1 MRRIMTAFAFA
12 AFLVAGWIPCAFAQK
27 TEAGLISAWEQA
39 QKSDP
44 ATIQFEKTRDRE
56 YQFATKRFPFDGY
69 LLVRNVA
76 IEDFSAVNQDGIS
89 MGTVEVELQGTNE
102 EFHRTF
108 ARSYAQW
115 NLTNTLYWD
124 PKKEQWLTS
133 EKYFQGVRAR
143 IPTQAVLPALLGFG
157 WLGALVVIFGLLF
170 FSLWRYNA
178 KIKVINQRSERVAQ
192 ISERNGQIAERNG
205 QIAERNA
212 QIIEQELKLQQENAK
227 VFQEILAE
235 LKKLSA
241 RP

>member
-12 AFLVAGWIPCAFAQK
+12 ALLVAGWIPCAFAQK

-115 NLTNTLYWD
+115 NLSNTLYWD

-133 EKYFQGVRAR
+133 AKYFQGVRGR
-143 IPTQAVLPALLGFG
+143 ISDYGSGPTQAVLRALLEFG
-157 WLGALVVIFGLLF
+157 WLGVLVVIFGFLF

-178 KIKVINQRSERVAQ
+178 RIKVINQRSERMTQ
-192 ISERNGQIAERNG
+192 ISERNG

-212 QIIEQELKLQQENAK
+212 QIIEQGLKLQQENAK

>member
-12 AFLVAGWIPCAFAQK
+12 ALLAAGWIPCAFAQK
-27 TEAGLISAWEQA
+27 TEAGLIPAWEEA

-44 ATIQFEKTRDRE
+44 ATIKFEKTRDRE
-56 YQFATKRFPFDGY
+56 YHFATKRFPFDGY

-76 IEDFSAVNQDGIS
+76 IEDFSAVNQAGIS

-115 NLTNTLYWD
+115 NLSNTLYWD

-143 IPTQAVLPALLGFG
+143 ARMPAQGALPALLGFG
-157 WLGALVVIFGLLF
+157 WLGVLVVIFGFLF

-178 KIKVINQRSERVAQ
+178 RIKVINQRSERMTQ
-192 ISERNGQIAERNG
+192 ISERTG

-212 QIIEQELKLQQENAK
+212 QIIEQGLKLQQENTK